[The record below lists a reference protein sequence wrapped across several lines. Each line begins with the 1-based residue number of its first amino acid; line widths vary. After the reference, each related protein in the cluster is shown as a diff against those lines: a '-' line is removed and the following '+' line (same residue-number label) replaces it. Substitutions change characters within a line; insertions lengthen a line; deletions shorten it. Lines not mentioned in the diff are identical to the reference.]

1 MEEWARPTGRSKQV
15 QQPRRPDRRCR
26 GGLRSKDRVQGSRSQ
41 ALRSHRVLSPDSIR
55 KIRLDTALV
64 VAGRR
69 MAGQDDAT
77 IRREAPMVAA
87 AMVAEEPG
95 DHWEQET

>member
-1 MEEWARPTGRSKQV
+1 
-15 QQPRRPDRRCR
+15 
-26 GGLRSKDRVQGSRSQ
+26 
-41 ALRSHRVLSPDSIR
+41 VLSPDSIR

-77 IRREAPMVAA
+77 IRREAPMAWSTSRRSD
-87 AMVAEEPG
+87 MRSG
-95 DHWEQET
+95 CW